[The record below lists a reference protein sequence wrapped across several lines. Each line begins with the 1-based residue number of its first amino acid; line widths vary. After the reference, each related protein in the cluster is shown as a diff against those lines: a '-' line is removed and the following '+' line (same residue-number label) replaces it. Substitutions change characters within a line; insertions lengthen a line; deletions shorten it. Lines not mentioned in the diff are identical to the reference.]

1 MRNKK
6 IAAIF
11 MIAVLLVSVFVF
23 AACEDP
29 AVKVIYKDINPKYE
43 TDDSVEEYITV
54 GEAEI
59 KPDMTLLEL
68 SKDGFALEAWTTD
81 KEGQNVFDPTKTYTQ
96 NVVVYAKWHRL
107 PAMPANLAYD
117 PDTHTVSWTA
127 VSGATGY
134 MIQLDDN
141 AEQLVVSTTYDLPEK
156 MLNGT
161 HTFKVTAK
169 ENNYSSQT
177 ANLSF
182 SVNREQPKQYVSFY
196 VGDEMYRR
204 VEIADGS
211 VELPA
216 PPTEQGYAFAG
227 WTTDKEGKIPFENS
241 DLVESLSV
249 YAQFKK
255 LPQTVSP
262 RYVAKTQTIEWSY
275 TGGDAASF
283 VVSFE
288 GKETTIDFVEGQSAY
303 SFALPQGL
311 TDDSDYTV
319 EIVTV
324 SVNEVDGEALR
335 SEKAV
340 YNFTYSVIGESSVT
354 VTFMVD
360 GKEYDVK
367 VVNSSGTILLPQEPT
382 KKGYVFDKW
391 TTDEAGANVFNPSN
405 ITESVVVYAQWTA
418 RPSAP
423 QSVSF
428 DATSAT
434 ISWDAIDGIEE
445 YWYKLDNMLN
455 FAQADGTSFVVRS
468 LSAGKHTV
476 TVYTVAGGIKSEEV
490 ELEFDADAPYVWFRN
505 ADGTLIAAV
514 KVEDG
519 KVTLPANPSKT
530 GYVFSFWTVAAE
542 FASDTFDNEGIN
554 SYVSVYAQFVAL
566 PEIGDYEING
576 NNFVWTWNAD
586 SNVNYYEVRFDSES
600 ARVSRATIAAGVATY
615 SLNTTQIVLTPG
627 VHKLIITAV
636 EENGRKTELGEFD
649 TEIVFDSDISY
660 VDGDGKLIRE
670 SIGSGDSQ
678 TTVFVFFVGTTYRF
692 DSYTFTE
699 KGNEHYSV
707 SGDNDNTLTINKAVG
722 SITIPTAN
730 GVEIKAKFVE
740 QAASFIAGDTIQAF
754 RDNTGENSIFLKKEG
769 DYNVGVGNDFIL
781 DTDLITYHDRLSK
794 DSASVEVTVDLE
806 RKDGAPIKASDY
818 FTVVAGE
825 DGKYRLVWKQSADT
839 SIDSALILSIRP
851 KYLTREQNENA
862 ADYTVRIEFKLNDG
876 VNVYD
881 HDGLKKNFND
891 SSVHIINLHGDI
903 TAELAA
909 DQKNPDGTAINYHP
923 YSDADKPEGS
933 VYHRVV
939 TAADTFTLN
948 GNFFTVDA
956 SKKDESGNLL
966 VPRIKWSQ
974 ESENTTQGQGKPMGD
989 MDVQTIQIGLF
1000 VVYNFGARGG
1010 AFEDAEIVT
1019 NYNNLHIIGNSEMKG
1034 NNEDI
1039 TEHSG
1044 GHAGIL
1050 TRDADANLNNVYAN
1064 NFSIAYYFDTNEV
1077 TREISIVDCFADN
1090 NWQSSLYGWSNA
1102 KITLDG
1108 CDFGNSFGGAIHI
1121 EDCDNSNDR
1130 NPELVIKNTKINNW
1144 KTGNEAWFAAYGAA
1158 TLAAQLKSAAQ
1169 ASVSQL
1175 GYSMLKKNNNEEIFN
1190 FAIVFKPADQNW
1202 DNGTVNT
1209 SRVKFTLVD
1218 GDNSV
1223 SFMRENGWYT
1233 DGTDQRIS
1241 SGMFGFPVGAYSNWS
1256 DFAAAVLANG
1266 GNSNAVTLKAF
1277 QEGFKLAD
1285 GQQLM
1290 EIVTRAGALLG
1301 GNNQSLVSLFVTYGQ
1316 GGDWYIAQS

>member
-141 AEQLVVSTTYDLPEK
+141 AEQLVVNTTYDLPAN

-169 ENNYSSQT
+169 ENKYSSQT

-182 SVNREQPKQYVSFY
+182 SVNREQPKQYVSFF
-196 VGDEMYRR
+196 VGDEIWRI
-204 VEIADGS
+204 VEI
-211 VELPA
+211 VEGEVKLPA
-216 PPTEQGYAFAG
+216 EPTEIGYAFAG
-227 WTTDKEGKIPFENS
+227 WTKDKEGKIPFENS

-255 LPQTVSP
+255 LPATVSP
-262 RYVAKTQTIEWSY
+262 RYVANTQTIEWSY

-283 VVSFE
+283 VVSFD
-288 GKETTIDFVEGQSAY
+288 GKETKIDFVEGQSAY

-311 TDDSDYTV
+311 TDGTEYSV

-514 KVEDG
+514 KVEGG
-519 KVTLPANPSKT
+519 KVTLPQNPQKSD
-530 GYVFSFWTVAAE
+530 YAFCHWTVATE
-542 FASDTFDNEGIN
+542 FLSDTFVNEGID
-554 SYVSVYAQFVAL
+554 SYISVYAQFVAL

-576 NNFVWTWNAD
+576 DNFVWTWNAD

-615 SLNTTQIVLTPG
+615 SLPRLSVGSSGEYNLYITIVDRKDRKAEIGTQIV
-627 VHKLIITAV
+627 
-636 EENGRKTELGEFD
+636 
-649 TEIVFDSDISY
+649 EIVLESEMEY
-660 VDGDGKLIRE
+660 VDNDGKLIRE
-670 SIGSGDSQ
+670 TVGSGENQ
-678 TTVFVFFVGTTYRF
+678 TTTFIFFVGTTYRF
-692 DSYTFTE
+692 SDYTFT
-699 KGNEHYSV
+699 GGDDTYYSIGGADRNE
-707 SGDNDNTLTINKAVG
+707 LTIKEAKD
-722 SITIPTAN
+722 SITILTDN
-730 GVEIKAKFVE
+730 NIEIKAKFVY
-740 QAASFIAGDTIQAF
+740 QVHTFTAGDTIEAF
-754 RDNTGENSIFLKKEG
+754 RTNTGENSIFLKKEG
-769 DYNVGVGNDFIL
+769 VYNVGVGNKFIL
-781 DTDLITYHDRLSK
+781 DTELITSGLSTK
-794 DSASVEVTVDLE
+794 DSTSVDVTFELE
-806 RKDGAPIKASDY
+806 RKDGAPVDSSEY
-818 FTVVAGE
+818 FTITKGD
-825 DGKYRLVWKQSADT
+825 DGKYYLDWKNSADAN
-839 SIDSALILSIRP
+839 IDSNLILSIRP
-851 KYLTREQNENA
+851 KYLTRDENERA
-862 ADYTVRIEFKLNDG
+862 GDFTVVFEFKLNDG

-881 HDGLKKNFND
+881 NAGLKKAYAD
-891 SSVHIINLHGDI
+891 VSVHTINIHGDI
-903 TAELAA
+903 AA
-909 DQKNPDGTAINYHP
+909 ALDDNQKNADGTTINYANYRSQP
-923 YSDADKPEGS
+923 AGTIDGS
-933 VYHRVV
+933 VYYRVV
-939 TAADTFTLN
+939 TADDSLTLN

-956 SKKDESGNLL
+956 SKTDASGDML
-966 VPRIKWSQ
+966 VPRVYRRKAGL
-974 ESENTTQGQGKPMGD
+974 TTDGKNGQAEPHGVAPY
-989 MDVQTIQIGLF
+989 DVQNIQIAMF
-1000 VVYNFGARGG
+1000 VVYNTSSGYSA
-1010 AFEDAEIVT
+1010 DVKTI
-1019 NYNNLHIIGNSEMKG
+1019 YNDLHIIGNSELKG
-1034 NNEDI
+1034 GSEDEI
-1039 TEHSG
+1039 AIYSG
-1044 GHAGIL
+1044 GHAGIM
-1050 TRDADANLNNVYAN
+1050 TRDTSAEINNVYAHN
-1064 NFSIAYYFDTNEV
+1064 LNIAYYLSSSTANRQVDLNNCYADQCWAN
-1077 TREISIVDCFADN
+1077 SI
-1090 NWQSSLYGWSNA
+1090 YGHTTA
-1102 KITLDG
+1102 KVNVVG
-1108 CDFGNSFGGAIHI
+1108 CDFRASSGAAIHL
-1121 EDCDNSNDR
+1121 EDNVQSNDE
-1130 NPELVIKNTKINNW
+1130 NPELYVENSKINNW
-1144 KTGNEAWFAAYGAA
+1144 VRGDEAWFTAWGVSSVAS
-1158 TLAAQLKSAAQ
+1158 QLKTTAQ
-1169 ASVSQL
+1169 AAVKQF
-1175 GYSMLKKNNNEEIFN
+1175 GYSLLKKTNNVETIN
-1190 FAIVFKPADQNW
+1190 FAIMFKPTCENW
-1202 DNGTVNT
+1202 NSGDTITYT
-1209 SRVKFTLVD
+1209 SRFKYTFKYGDDTVSGERDYDWFSGGQDPRIQSSSFLFPIGQYSPIEKFAELL
-1218 GDNSV
+1218 
-1223 SFMRENGWYT
+1223 NGSY
-1233 DGTDQRIS
+1233 DQQSI
-1241 SGMFGFPVGAYSNWS
+1241 
-1256 DFAAAVLANG
+1256 AAAM
-1266 GNSNAVTLKAF
+1266 LKAF
-1277 QEGFKLAD
+1277 SEGYQLAD
-1285 GQQLM
+1285 GNKLC
-1290 EIVTRAGALLG
+1290 EIVQSGQLLG
-1301 GNNQSLVSLFVTYGQ
+1301 GNTKSLMSLFVAYGQ
-1316 GGDWYIAQS
+1316 GDGWM